1 MAKLPVRTAAGE
13 CRQTP
18 VEGESLGTRWD
29 PFRQVAPFL
38 TGDDESARFKPD
50 FKIEQ
55 TEGGFSFKA
64 DLPGIK
70 ENEIDIAVSGNRLT
84 ISDHI
89 YDSRECSFAGFTS
102 AFTLPEGI
110 GGNRKIH
117 AALDRGVLTVL
128 WSKRLEHA
136 PVTAT
141 LAGDDPLARWESE
154 GGISDEIS
162 AVRPGS

>member
-1 MAKLPVRTAAGE
+1 MAKLSVRTVVGE
-13 CRQTP
+13 RRRTP
-18 VEGESLGTRWD
+18 VEGEPLGTRWD

-38 TGDDESARFKPD
+38 TGDDESARFRPV
-50 FKIEQ
+50 FKIENI
-55 TEGGFSFKA
+55 EGGFLFKA

-84 ISDHI
+84 ISGHI
-89 YDSRECSFAGFTS
+89 YNTRDCSFAGFTS
-102 AFTLPEGI
+102 AFTLPEETDGS
-110 GGNRKIH
+110 RKIH

-136 PVTAT
+136 PGTTT
-141 LAGDDPLARWESE
+141 LPGDDPLARWESE

-162 AVRPGS
+162 AVQPGS

>member
-13 CRQTP
+13 RRRTP
-18 VEGESLGTRWD
+18 VEGEPLGTRWD

-50 FKIEQ
+50 FKIEK
-55 TEGGFSFKA
+55 TDGGFLFMA

-70 ENEIDIAVSGNRLT
+70 ENEIDIAVSGDRLT
-84 ISDHI
+84 ISGHI
-89 YDSRECSFAGFTS
+89 YDSRDCSYAGFTS
-102 AFTLPEGI
+102 AFTLPEGTD
-110 GGNRKIH
+110 GNRKIH
-117 AALDRGVLTVL
+117 AALDRGMLTVL

-136 PVTAT
+136 RETAI
-141 LAGDDPLARWESE
+141 LPGDDPLARWESE
-154 GGISDEIS
+154 GGISEEPS